1 MRTLSAPGT
10 PVPPEVLFWD
20 APVTLHGESLAPTD
34 DAHARG
40 FLLRLHAD
48 AACPVRLSPDSAL
61 VAKRYEEVRAEALC
75 MACAL
80 DLVPMAQSS
89 VARRLREAER
99 TLLSLR
105 EHAEDEP
112 LPREIVHC
120 IALRYEAST
129 ATSVHPE
136 VPELA
141 ALVAELATDTADVL
155 RDALEAYHTRRAGSG
170 SASGQ
175 R

>member
-1 MRTLSAPGT
+1 MSAPGT

-20 APVTLHGESLAPTD
+20 APVPLHGESLAPTD
-34 DAHARG
+34 DTHARG

-48 AACPVRLSPDSAL
+48 PACRVRLSPDTAL
-61 VAKRYEEVRAEALC
+61 VAKRYEEVRAEVLC

-80 DLVPMAQSS
+80 ALVPASQSS

-99 TLLSLR
+99 TLLGLR
-105 EHAEDEP
+105 DHVDDEP
-112 LPREIVHC
+112 MPREIVHC

-141 ALVAELATDTADVL
+141 ALVAELATGTAEAL
-155 RDALEAYHTRRAGSG
+155 RDALEAYHTRRSA
-170 SASGQ
+170 ASGQ